1 MLRRAACGKS
11 TGVLQV
17 CNNLGQC
24 HCDVGYA
31 APDCDSPGHGGSQH
45 SGPIKIYEKERECSA
60 TIGPATTVTS
70 GATTTVTSGVTTT
83 VTSGATTTVT
93 SGASGAAIT
102 LLEGAV
108 CLLAWKKFNF
118 YWRVFEPS

>member
-1 MLRRAACGKS
+1 M
-11 TGVLQV
+11 LQV

-31 APDCDSPGHGGSQH
+31 APDCDSPGHGGSHH
-45 SGPIKIYEKERECSA
+45 SGPIKIYKKERECS
-60 TIGPATTVTS
+60 PTS
-70 GATTTVTSGVTTT
+70 GATTTVTTLTSGATIT

-93 SGASGAAIT
+93 SGASGAVIT
-102 LLEGAV
+102 LFEGAV

-118 YWRVFEPS
+118 DWRVFEPS

>member
-11 TGVLQV
+11 TTGVLQV

-31 APDCDSPGHGGSQH
+31 APDCDSPGHGGSHH

-60 TIGPATTVTS
+60 
-70 GATTTVTSGVTTT
+70 
-83 VTSGATTTVT
+83 TSGATTTVT